1 MEACKLAGF
10 FVGWGG
16 CAWQFALV
24 VTRLLVWESACKD
37 LGAMGKLGSL
47 RLRRLCSGLCP

>member
-1 MEACKLAGF
+1 MEACKLAGFFF

-24 VTRLLVWESACKD
+24 VTRLLVWESECKG
-37 LGAMGKLGSL
+37 LGRNG
-47 RLRRLCSGLCP
+47 